1 MKSAQIFLSYAGEDA
16 FEASLL
22 QRCIENLLGDIG
34 VRVWTYR
41 RDQAGDERNIG
52 RSLKERVRESSV
64 VIMLISQFTL
74 SSGATQ
80 WMELAYADA
89 FDIPTF
95 VLLHHISFDDLTHS
109 EKGVPPLIIEGQ
121 CTPAIDWQSLESELR
136 RYCDIKGKPV
146 ISAGAVPEGQN
157 KDAPETWSQS

>member
-1 MKSAQIFLSYAGEDA
+1 MTSPQIFLSYAGEDA

-22 QRCIENLLGDIG
+22 QRCIDDLLGDIG

-52 RSLKERVRESSV
+52 SSLKERVRESYV
-64 VIMLISQFTL
+64 VIMLVSQFTL

-109 EKGVPPLIIEGQ
+109 ERDVPPLITEGQ
-121 CTPAIDWQSLESELR
+121 CTPASDRQSLESELR
-136 RYCDIKGKPV
+136 RYCDINDKSV
-146 ISAGAVPEGQN
+146 ISAGAVPEGQD
-157 KDAPETWSQS
+157 KSAP